1 MAFERKMVMKK
12 LILAALAASVVA
24 TPALAAPGY
33 GPARSDRMVVNYNDH
48 GPQRG
53 MSAKRFARQQPHR
66 VQYRKW
72 QKGQRFDRHY
82 ARDYRVVQNYRAN
95 HRLYAPPRGYQ
106 WVQSGNDAVLVA
118 LASGLIGAI
127 IGGAF

>member
-1 MAFERKMVMKK
+1 MKK
-12 LILAALAASVVA
+12 LILAALAASIAV
-24 TPALAAPGY
+24 TPAVAAPNYQGNNHRTE
-33 GPARSDRMVVNYNDH
+33 ARHGGRDQHRTVVV
-48 GPQRG
+48 R
-53 MSAKRFARQQPHR
+53 KVVKQQHR

-72 QKGQRFDRHY
+72 SKGQRFDRGH
-82 ARDYRVVQNYRAN
+82 AQNYRVVGNYRAN

-118 LASGLIGAI
+118 LASGLIGAV